1 MRKLWQD
8 EAWEEYLYWQTQ
20 DKKTLKK
27 INRLLTDI
35 DRNGYECTGKPE
47 PLSGNLAG
55 YWSVR
60 IDEKNRIVFRI
71 DATISHSLLERLE
84 AKKRKRVKG
93 AIAHCLPLT
102 RFLFGYN
109 SKERENDG
117 SGLGTEN
124 DNLRSFIIGF

>member
-8 EAWEEYLYWQTQ
+8 EAWEEYLHWQTQ

-27 INRLLTDI
+27 INKLLTDI
-35 DRNGYECTGKPE
+35 DRNGYQCTGKSE

-71 DATISHSLLERLE
+71 DS
-84 AKKRKRVKG
+84 
-93 AIAHCLPLT
+93 
-102 RFLFGYN
+102 
-109 SKERENDG
+109 ENI
-117 SGLGTEN
+117 E
-124 DNLRSFIIGF
+124 IIQCGIHYRDK